1 MADLPLII
9 VLFRKTKAFFRT
21 PEKLEINTRDLR
33 TVPYHL
39 FILFALKQN
48 VQRKKEKHTLQEESG
63 EEALKM
69 GFWVDSGS

>member
-1 MADLPLII
+1 MEIS
-9 VLFRKTKAFFRT
+9 
-21 PEKLEINTRDLR
+21 LEN
-33 TVPYHL
+33 L

>member
-1 MADLPLII
+1 MEIS
-9 VLFRKTKAFFRT
+9 
-21 PEKLEINTRDLR
+21 LE
-33 TVPYHL
+33 YL

-63 EEALKM
+63 EEALKT

>member
-1 MADLPLII
+1 MN
-9 VLFRKTKAFFRT
+9 LFHIFSTNSSRKRM
-21 PEKLEINTRDLR
+21 EISLEN
-33 TVPYHL
+33 L

-63 EEALKM
+63 EEALKT